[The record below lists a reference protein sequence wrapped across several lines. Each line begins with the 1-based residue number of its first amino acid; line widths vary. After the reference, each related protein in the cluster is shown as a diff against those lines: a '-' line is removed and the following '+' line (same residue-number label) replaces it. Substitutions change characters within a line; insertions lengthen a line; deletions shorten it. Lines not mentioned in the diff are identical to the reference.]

1 MGRTRFD
8 GNGSSIKLNL
18 LVSSID
24 LTSHTNVL
32 VALDTG
38 ASVTSIPTYV
48 AKALGYDLS
57 DNCEEIE
64 IVTGSGIKKVKVIQV
79 SKLTAIGESREN
91 IKVWCCDLPFDL
103 DVLGVLG
110 YNFLEHF
117 DINIL
122 FSANMIEI
130 KPIKKKEQMLVP

>member
-8 GNGSSIKLNL
+8 GSGSSIKLNL
-18 LVSSID
+18 MVSSID
-24 LTSHTNVL
+24 LTSQTNVL

-48 AKALGYDLS
+48 AEALGYDLS
-57 DNCEEIE
+57 DSCEEIE

-91 IKVWCCDLPFDL
+91 IEVWCCDLPLDL

-117 DINIL
+117 DVKIL
-122 FSANMIEI
+122 FSSNTIEI
-130 KPIKKKEQMLVP
+130 NPIKKKEQVLLP

>member
-38 ASVTSIPTYV
+38 ASVTSILTYV
-48 AKALGYDLS
+48 AKALGYF
-57 DNCEEIE
+57 
-64 IVTGSGIKKVKVIQV
+64 
-79 SKLTAIGESREN
+79 
-91 IKVWCCDLPFDL
+91 P
-103 DVLGVLG
+103 
-110 YNFLEHF
+110 
-117 DINIL
+117 
-122 FSANMIEI
+122 
-130 KPIKKKEQMLVP
+130 PIRLR